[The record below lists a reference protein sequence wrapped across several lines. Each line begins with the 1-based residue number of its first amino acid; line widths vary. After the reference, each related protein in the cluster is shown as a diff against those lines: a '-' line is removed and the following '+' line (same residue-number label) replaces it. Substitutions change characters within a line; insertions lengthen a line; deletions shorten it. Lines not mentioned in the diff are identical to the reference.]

1 MRISHDMLRGALALI
16 RAYPDRYL
24 ARTRLG
30 IYEFFQPG
38 PRRLFGWHALNEPR
52 LRPWIE
58 AWNRWL
64 FLSGVVGGSALDTPN
79 LLMLIWPA
87 CVLFALVRA
96 SSRSPERPAFAFIAI
111 TLLWVFLLTNL
122 LVLDENDRVRWE
134 TDPLL
139 AVLVATG
146 LSAALRK
153 YARTRRPPAVTA
165 RTA

>member
-1 MRISHDMLRGALALI
+1 VTGAATQGGR
-16 RAYPDRYL
+16 RA
-24 ARTRLG
+24 
-30 IYEFFQPG
+30 Q
-38 PRRLFGWHALNEPR
+38 
-52 LRPWIE
+52 
-58 AWNRWL
+58 WL

-146 LSAALRK
+146 LGAALRK
-153 YARTRRPPAVTA
+153 YARARRPPAVTA